1 MSKLIDIGA
10 IAADYSMV
18 SILDSPQSQNYSSR
32 AGAAALCVADESN
45 DAFRRF
51 HTALYSANI
60 QPDERGPSFPD
71 NAKLIELAR
80 EAGVV
85 GKVPDCINS
94 GKYLSKVTGES
105 EKEHINTTPTI
116 KINGE
121 NYEPSTP
128 GCAGR
133 QDQKHCGRCAG
144 HRGRRRSAGRIVTTP
159 VSAET
164 ADLTPE
170 SRPGADVP
178 APSAWW
184 VLIAGVIGLAAS
196 MTLTVEKIDLL
207 RNPSYVPSCNINPI
221 VSCGSVM
228 VTPQASVLGFPNSL
242 LGLVGFTVVIV
253 TGVLVVAKVSLPQWY
268 WIGLTVGILIG
279 AAFVHWLI
287 FQSLYRIGALC
298 PYCMV
303 VWVVTVSL
311 LVVVASIAFRPSLHP
326 RQTGAAWAL
335 YQWRWSIAALW
346 FTGVFLLIMVRFWNY
361 WSTVL

>member
-1 MSKLIDIGA
+1 
-10 IAADYSMV
+10 
-18 SILDSPQSQNYSSR
+18 
-32 AGAAALCVADESN
+32 
-45 DAFRRF
+45 
-51 HTALYSANI
+51 
-60 QPDERGPSFPD
+60 
-71 NAKLIELAR
+71 
-80 EAGVV
+80 
-85 GKVPDCINS
+85 
-94 GKYLSKVTGES
+94 
-105 EKEHINTTPTI
+105 
-116 KINGE
+116 
-121 NYEPSTP
+121 
-128 GCAGR
+128 
-133 QDQKHCGRCAG
+133 
-144 HRGRRRSAGRIVTTP
+144 
-159 VSAET
+159 
-164 ADLTPE
+164 
-170 SRPGADVP
+170 
-178 APSAWW
+178 

-253 TGVLVVAKVSLPQWY
+253 TGVLAVAKVSLPQWY

-311 LVVVASIAFRPSLHP
+311 LVAVASIAFRPALHR

-346 FTGVFLLIMVRFWNY
+346 FTAVFLLIMVRFWNY
-361 WSTVL
+361 WSTIL